1 MKAVVTKRRRTVMT
15 VRTRDDMRARMMRR
29 GEWASY
35 ASLTPVRVTD
45 LRVGER
51 ELRRG
56 DGEVLVVSPEG

>member
-1 MKAVVTKRRRTVMT
+1 MT